1 MSRTTQICFWL
12 WGPYGQSIG
21 EVGPSI
27 RCYTHEWHIW
37 WLFLM
42 GLGPYW
48 AIYKS
53 STAQLLVLFAQLF
66 LLLAKTSPAV
76 LFLIKQPLWH
86 LISFASRALSDPF
99 FDHHLIQPSSSVLSY
114 LLHEC
119 FRSHDNLIHNQFF
132 IKRSGA
138 LCSWWWKT
146 LILHS
151 YLI

>member
-1 MSRTTQICFWL
+1 MSRTTQICFRL

-21 EVGPSI
+21 EMGPSI
-27 RCYTHEWHIW
+27 RCYTHEWHTW

-53 STAQLLVLFAQLF
+53 PTAQFLVLLAQLF
-66 LLLAKTSPAV
+66 LLFAKTSPAV

-99 FDHHLIQPSSSVLSY
+99 FDYHLIQPSPSVLSY
-114 LLHEC
+114 C
-119 FRSHDNLIHNQFF
+119 SMNASAVTIIWFKINCSSKGQV
-132 IKRSGA
+132 
-138 LCSWWWKT
+138 LCVLDGEK
-146 LILHS
+146 H
-151 YLI
+151 